1 MLEVVQDPF
10 DSLVLK
16 SLEICL
22 FEESAFVN
30 ILRNYCSSQSLTTVL
45 LAALDSKREIFNF
58 LHLLYQE
65 LKLYELMNE
74 EQKKLGPLLAKLA
87 QKSGKKEYIDYYA
100 RQGYVL
106 KKEEIIKESFSGLQV

>member
-1 MLEVVQDPF
+1 MFEILNSQILRLKDCAVLINNSEKSASIYHDGEKIVSKTIVSTPYNVLEVVQDPF

-22 FEESAFVN
+22 FEESTFVN
-30 ILRNYCSSQSLTTVL
+30 MLRNYCSGQSLTTVL
-45 LAALDSKREIFNF
+45 LTALDSKREIFTF

-74 EQKKLGPLLAKLA
+74 
-87 QKSGKKEYIDYYA
+87 
-100 RQGYVL
+100 
-106 KKEEIIKESFSGLQV
+106 